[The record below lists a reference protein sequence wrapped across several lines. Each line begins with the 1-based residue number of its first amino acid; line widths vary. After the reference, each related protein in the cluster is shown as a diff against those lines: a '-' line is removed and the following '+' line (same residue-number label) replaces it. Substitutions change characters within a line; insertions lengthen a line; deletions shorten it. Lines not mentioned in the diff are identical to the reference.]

1 MENGAYVRLVQH
13 VLRVFMTL
21 RKKRWS
27 KQEELHKISRLSFIF
42 TDGMGVSGSETAM
55 VKTLIHQKAKDDSHF

>member
-1 MENGAYVRLVQH
+1 MENGACVRLVQH

-21 RKKRWS
+21 RKKLWI

-42 TDGMGVSGSETAM
+42 TDWMGVSGSES
-55 VKTLIHQKAKDDSHF
+55 AKWYHKYVIRRI